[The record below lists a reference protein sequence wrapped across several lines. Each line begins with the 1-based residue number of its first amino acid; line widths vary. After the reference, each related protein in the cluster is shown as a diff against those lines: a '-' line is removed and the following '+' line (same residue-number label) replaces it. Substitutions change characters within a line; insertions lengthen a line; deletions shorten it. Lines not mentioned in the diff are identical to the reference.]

1 MKWSI
6 EFAKSVKQDLKK
18 INPLDVTMIF
28 KSLEQFEQNFD
39 ESFEKELISSSK
51 IKKLHGEWES
61 FFRLRLRSYRVIYE
75 KINDKLVILVV
86 RVAHRQGVYE

>member
-1 MKWSI
+1 MKWRI

-18 INPLDVTMIF
+18 INLTDATMIL

-39 ESFEKELISSSK
+39 EAYEKELISSSK
-51 IKKLHGEWES
+51 IKKLKGEWEG

-75 KINDKLVILVV
+75 KVDDKLIILVV
-86 RVAHRQGVYE
+86 RVAHRQGAY

>member
-1 MKWSI
+1 MKWAI

-18 INPLDVTMIF
+18 INPADIAMIF

-39 ESFEKELISSSK
+39 EAYEKELISSSK
-51 IKKLHGEWES
+51 IKKLKGEWEG

-75 KINDKLVILVV
+75 KIDQLLVILVV
-86 RVAHRQGVYE
+86 RVAHRQGVY

>member
-18 INPLDVTMIF
+18 INPVDRTMIF

-39 ESFEKELISSSK
+39 EIYEQELISSSK
-51 IKKLHGEWES
+51 IKKLHGEWEG

-75 KINDKLVILVV
+75 KMGDKLIVLVV
-86 RVAHRQGVYE
+86 RVAHRRGVYE

>member
-1 MKWSI
+1 MKWTL

-28 KSLEQFEQNFD
+28 KNLEQFEQNFD
-39 ESFEKELISSSK
+39 EAFEQELISSSK
-51 IKKLHGEWES
+51 IKKLHGEWEG

-75 KINDKLVILVV
+75 KVGDKLIILVV